1 MINVLPA
8 ERSEGQEEDVS
19 VDAAEA
25 GLAFDELVFLA
36 LGYYLSDWG
45 HNVVT
50 HDAGYDVLHYT
61 VKGKN
66 FTLKFLEIKKK
77 KNPYLCFSYVSSL
90 FFSNYN
96 KMYILLKNNLFLE
109 YILM

>member
-61 VKGKN
+61 VKGEN
-66 FTLKFLEIKKK
+66 LTLKFLEIKKK
-77 KNPYLCFSYVSSL
+77 SIFALQLHIKS
-90 FFSNYN
+90 FFSAITT
-96 KMYILLKNNLFLE
+96 KCIFCFKNNLFLE
-109 YILM
+109 CILM